1 MVFAKKPVRFNPD
14 KLTLPAKKYFK
25 PMKIKVFVFNLF
37 QENTYVLYDETG
49 ECVIV
54 DPGCFDPDEEEELS
68 RFLENEKLKPVYCLN
83 THAHIDHV
91 LGNNYVSGKYK
102 IPVLIHPDAAG
113 FFRNAPAYGNM
124 FGLRVNEI
132 KTPDTYYNSGD
143 EVRFGNSVLKVVAT
157 PGHADGS
164 VCLLAEAD
172 EFLISG
178 DVLFY
183 ESIGRTD
190 LPTGN
195 LDTLLDS
202 IHRKLFTLPDSWLV
216 YPGHGHE
223 TTIGHEKM
231 NNPFL

>member
-1 MVFAKKPVRFNPD
+1 M
-14 KLTLPAKKYFK
+14 
-25 PMKIKVFVFNLF
+25 
-37 QENTYVLYDETG
+37 
-49 ECVIV
+49 
-54 DPGCFDPDEEEELS
+54 
-68 RFLENEKLKPVYCLN
+68 KLKLRRPIRIVVMKF
-83 THAHIDHV
+83 I
-91 LGNNYVSGKYK
+91 SG
-102 IPVLIHPDAAG
+102 I
-113 FFRNAPAYGNM
+113 
-124 FGLRVNEI
+124 
-132 KTPDTYYNSGD
+132 
-143 EVRFGNSVLKVVAT
+143 RFLKVVAT

-172 EFLISG
+172 EFLVSG

-223 TTIGHEKM
+223 TTIGHEKI
-231 NNPFL
+231 NNPFLFDTKSFYNFLLISKFDTNCVYFSH